1 MGCSDTFQNYRV
13 HTLLDWILKIVLM
26 GGVGLA
32 IWAWFKN
39 QALLD
44 QILVVLLITLVITA
58 LLDIWTL
65 VLLRKTQGIRA
76 IVSLATQRLTLVAVI
91 VLAAV
96 VFLRPDNSEPPRPT
110 QESISQ
116 WLRELG

>member
-1 MGCSDTFQNYRV
+1 MGFSDTFQNYRV

-58 LLDIWTL
+58 LLDIWAL

-76 IVSLATQRLTLVAVI
+76 IASLATQRLTLVAVI
-91 VLAAV
+91 VWQQLSSYGRTIQS
-96 VFLRPDNSEPPRPT
+96 RPVPHRN
-110 QESISQ
+110 QY
-116 WLRELG
+116 LNG